1 MGWTK
6 NRERLHEAAVS
17 TVKAISKNKKIT
29 SNTGLSQRPPIG
41 NHIIVPAAPRSTKDI
56 NKWRGES
63 DFQAFWHLFH
73 KDIGQA
79 QLTLPARMIFN
90 ELEISRVEL
99 LGCNEYKGSIKNI
112 SDHTDARS
120 NSLEVEKSLNFLS
133 YGANLW
139 LKESLS
145 PEMNENSKRILNKFT
160 EKYKPPTEI
169 TRK

>member
-29 SNTGLSQRPPIG
+29 SNTGVSQRPPIG

-56 NKWRGES
+56 NRWRGES

-73 KDIGQA
+73 KDIGQT

-99 LGCNEYKGSIKNI
+99 LL
-112 SDHTDARS
+112 
-120 NSLEVEKSLNFLS
+120 SL
-133 YGANLW
+133 
-139 LKESLS
+139 
-145 PEMNENSKRILNKFT
+145 IH
-160 EKYKPPTEI
+160 I
-169 TRK
+169 